1 MERNGFI
8 STIPFF
14 FFQKLKFINVTKFH
28 FDLQMTFVNQKK
40 LVIVNEYDT
49 SFFLMFG
56 AAEYQYHSILR
67 HTSLD

>member
-8 STIPFF
+8 STIAFF
-14 FFQKLKFINVTKFH
+14 SQKLKFINVTKFH

-56 AAEYQYHSILR
+56 AAISQYLKTYFLR
-67 HTSLD
+67 LIQ